1 MEGQVFLGRYEA
13 VRLLGEG
20 GMGKVYL
27 ARQREIGREVVVKV
41 MHDHLAADQRF
52 RKNFLRENLMMA
64 RFQHRHAVALLDAAA
79 ETDGQLC
86 IVMEYVQGTS
96 LETLVKS
103 EGPLVPLRLGRL
115 LGQLCSVLQAAHDQG
130 ILHGDIT
137 AANVLIVAAGS
148 PQESL
153 KVMDFGLAR
162 LGGGPQPYIALEK
175 LTGTGQSIGGG
186 TPDYV
191 CPEQIRGE
199 SVDLRGDLYSVGV
212 LLFLLLTGHLP
223 FENAANVGEILLCH
237 VDQEPPSFA
246 AVGAGDK
253 VSYAVEEVVQA
264 CLAKFPVERPQTA
277 RELGERFEKALGQK
291 ILDDDQ
297 PSAPP
302 APLTAQP
309 RINPRELVDVV
320 EAWMP
325 ESIAVVKLR
334 GFVGDFGGE
343 VVDSEPGLIR
353 VVLPAPGP
361 PAEPAKPGGLLV
373 WFGLAKKPVANPNR
387 AVMELHMETK
397 PGARSHLVISV
408 TLRPEKPEQPLDPK
422 EWKAWTDRIVRE
434 LRAYLIGR

>member
-1 MEGQVFLGRYEA
+1 MEGQIFLNRYEA

-27 ARQREIGREVVVKV
+27 AWQRDVGRDVVVKV
-41 MHDHLAADQRF
+41 MHDDLAADERF
-52 RKNFLRENLMMA
+52 RRNFLRETLMMA
-64 RFQHRHAVALLDAAA
+64 RFQHRHAVALLDASAEAA
-79 ETDGQLC
+79 GQLC
-86 IVMEYVQGTS
+86 IVMEYVQGIS
-96 LETLVKS
+96 LQALVKHL
-103 EGPLVPLRLGRL
+103 GPLEPPRAGRL
-115 LGQLCSVLQAAHDQG
+115 LGQLCSVLQAAHDQE
-130 ILHGDIT
+130 ILHRDIT
-137 AANVLIVAAGS
+137 ATNIMLVDAGS
-148 PQESL
+148 PAEAI

-162 LGGGPQPYIALEK
+162 VAAGQEPYFALEK
-175 LTGTGQSIGGG
+175 LIGTGQSIGGG
-186 TPDYV
+186 TPDYM

-199 SVDLRGDLYSVGV
+199 AVDQRGDIYSVGV
-212 LLFLLLTGHLP
+212 LLFFLLTGHLP
-223 FENAANVGEILLCH
+223 FEQAASVEEILQFH
-237 VDQEPPSFA
+237 VNQEPPTFA

-253 VSYAVEEVVQA
+253 VSHAIEEVVQA

-291 ILDDDQ
+291 ILIEDQ
-297 PSAPP
+297 PSAPLP
-302 APLTAQP
+302 ATTKA
-309 RINPRELVDVV
+309 RINPRELVDAL

-334 GFVGDFGGE
+334 GFVGDLGGE

-353 VVLPAPGP
+353 VLMPAPGP
-361 PAEPAKPGGLLV
+361 PAAPAKPAGLLG

-408 TLRPEKPEQPLDPK
+408 TLRPEKPDQHVDPK

>member
-1 MEGQVFLGRYEA
+1 MEGQVFLSRYEA
-13 VRLLGEG
+13 IRLLGEG

-27 ARQREIGREVVVKV
+27 ARQRDVGREVVVKV
-41 MHDHLAADQRF
+41 MHEHLAADQRF

-64 RFQHRHAVALLDAAA
+64 RFQHRHAVALLDAAT
-79 ETDGQLC
+79 ESEGQLC

-96 LETLVKS
+96 LETLVKR
-103 EGPLVPLRLGRL
+103 EGRLEPLRVGRL

-130 ILHGDIT
+130 ILHRDIT
-137 AANVLIVAAGS
+137 AANVMIVGAGS

-223 FENAANVGEILLCH
+223 FEHAASVGEILLCH
-237 VDQEPPSFA
+237 LDQQPPSFA

-253 VSYAVEEVVQA
+253 VNHAVEEVVQA

-277 RELGERFEKALGQK
+277 RELGERFENALGQK

-297 PSAPP
+297 TVAP
-302 APLTAQP
+302 APATAQR
-309 RINPRELVDVV
+309 RINPHELVDVV

-361 PAEPAKPGGLLV
+361 PAEPAKPAGLLG
-373 WFGLAKKPVANPNR
+373 WLGLAKKPAANSNR

-408 TLRPEKPEQPLDPK
+408 TLRPEKPEPPVDPK
-422 EWKAWTDRIVRE
+422 EWKAWTDDTVRE